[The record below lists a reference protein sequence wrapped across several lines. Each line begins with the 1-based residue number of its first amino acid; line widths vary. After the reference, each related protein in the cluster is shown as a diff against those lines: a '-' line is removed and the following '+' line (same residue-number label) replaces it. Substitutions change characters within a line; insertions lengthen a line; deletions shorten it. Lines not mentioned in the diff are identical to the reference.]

1 MAHAK
6 VGGVSPPVFGNSVSG
21 KPGGSCRRPPR
32 HFVAWAHSGVIALK
46 SMWESIALIVS
57 DRPAG
62 ADEMIVLRGLN
73 VSNPP
78 RISAG
83 ALVKTRVRSSPP
95 VRCEQVDGK
104 KQKNEAN
111 LESRKM

>member
-1 MAHAK
+1 M
-6 VGGVSPPVFGNSVSG
+6 
-21 KPGGSCRRPPR
+21 
-32 HFVAWAHSGVIALK
+32 AWARGGVIALK
-46 SMWESIALIVS
+46 SMWESTALIVS

-95 VRCEQVDGK
+95 VRWEQVDGK
-104 KQKNEAN
+104 KKKTKLAPRKLGEGGRVKPLRN
-111 LESRKM
+111 LW